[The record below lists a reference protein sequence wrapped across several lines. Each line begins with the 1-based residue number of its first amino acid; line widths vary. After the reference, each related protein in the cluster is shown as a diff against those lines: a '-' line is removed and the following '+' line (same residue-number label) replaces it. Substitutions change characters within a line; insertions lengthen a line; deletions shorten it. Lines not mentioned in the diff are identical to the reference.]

1 MFFTLCY
8 KYVKQ
13 KLYKMK
19 SKITKEDFQDLNTLT
34 DKQNTEIQNKF
45 DEAMK
50 EELSKPENQEFLKKW
65 NEDGTKKNENS

>member
-1 MFFTLCY
+1 MLFIICY

-13 KLYKMK
+13 KLYNMK

-34 DKQNTEIQNKF
+34 EEQNLEIQRKF

-65 NEDGTKKNENS
+65 NEDGSKKNKNS

>member
-1 MFFTLCY
+1 MCFICCY

-13 KLYKMK
+13 KLYNMK
-19 SKITKEDFQDLNTLT
+19 AKVTKEDFQDLNTLT
-34 DKQNTEIQNKF
+34 DEQNAEIQKKF
-45 DEAMK
+45 DESMK

>member
-1 MFFTLCY
+1 
-8 KYVKQ
+8 
-13 KLYKMK
+13 MK

-34 DKQNTEIQNKF
+34 EEQNLEIQRKF

-65 NEDGTKKNENS
+65 NEDGSKKNKNS